1 MNPRLILR
9 KRAKKIPLSLAL
21 FSFILASFLLFFSSS
36 CRLYNLEHKL
46 DPVNA
51 DFLSKVSYIITK
63 EESKI
68 FLELPPFA
76 RTKFIEEFWKR
87 RDPTPETERNENK
100 EDYFERIEEANRLF
114 RGGGR
119 PGWLQDRGRIY
130 ILFGPPN
137 ERQTYPMGGWAI
149 DPYADAREMTGS
161 RRVASGEKPNEVWIY
176 YSLFSSL
183 QKPHVTRL
191 VFVDSSGTGDYRL
204 ISNLDELLPGTM
216 GIETQFAPDLDY
228 IHELSKEESARAKI
242 HLEKVLFDFSWEF
255 IKKKNRE
262 LGSNLLIH
270 IALPYKKIIFAK
282 EKDMLKA
289 NMELEAQLKDTADKI
304 IWQFGEEY
312 KLSFRDEFFKQNKEG
327 FLDIEIPV
335 KKWLK
340 KGNYSV
346 YIRLKNLSGD
356 QEIKKLLPLKM

>member
-1 MNPRLILR
+1 MI
-9 KRAKKIPLSLAL
+9 KFTVMIIAGALAL
-21 FSFILASFLLFFSSS
+21 FLLFSS
-36 CRLYNLEHKL
+36 CATTQLGSRL
-46 DPVNA
+46 DPISEE
-51 DFLSKVSYIITK
+51 FYSKVRYIITK

-68 FLELPPFA
+68 FLELPPSA
-76 RTKFIEEFWKR
+76 QDKFIEEFWKR

-100 EDYFERIEEANRLF
+100 EAYFERIEEANRLF

-137 ERQTYPMGGWAI
+137 ERQTYPMGGWAV
-149 DPYADAREMTGS
+149 DPYADPREMTDS

-204 ISNLDELLPGTM
+204 ISNLNELLPGTM
-216 GIETQFAPDLDY
+216 GIETQFAPDLAY

-242 HLEKVLFDFSWEF
+242 HLQKVLFDFSWEF

>member
-1 MNPRLILR
+1 MKKFTLLPVVIILG
-9 KRAKKIPLSLAL
+9 LSL
-21 FSFILASFLLFFSSS
+21 ILAS
-36 CRLYNLEHKL
+36 CATTRLKNRLGPISEEFY
-46 DPVNA
+46 
-51 DFLSKVSYIITK
+51 SKVSYIITR

-68 FLELPPFA
+68 FLELPPSA
-76 RTKFIEEFWKR
+76 RDNFIEEFWKR
-87 RDPTPETERNENK
+87 RDPTPETDRNENK
-100 EDYFERIEEANRLF
+100 EAYFERIEEANRLF
-114 RGGGR
+114 KGGGR

-204 ISNLDELLPGTM
+204 SSNLDELLPGTM
-216 GIETQFAPDLDY
+216 GIETQFAPDLAY
-228 IHELSKEESARAKI
+228 THELSKEESARAKI
-242 HLEKVLFDFSWEF
+242 HLQKVLFDFSWEF

-270 IALPYKKIIFAK
+270 IVLPYKKIIFSK
-282 EKDMLKA
+282 EEGILKA
-289 NMELEAQLKDTADKI
+289 RMEFEVQFKDIANKI
-304 IWQFGEEY
+304 LWQYGEEY
-312 KLSFRDEFFKQNKEG
+312 KLSFREEFMKRNKES
-327 FLDIEIPV
+327 IWEVKIPV
-335 KKWLK
+335 KKWLN

-346 YIRLKNLSGD
+346 YIRLKNLSGG